1 MELWYKF
8 SAHVSIDF
16 LKIWYS
22 MPMYELSYGD
32 LPDLK
37 ISTRMIAKELLDRGY
52 PVHGFLSSK
61 GLLEVTLPD
70 SPVVMRIYSVID
82 ESMSFISGRIIA
94 GNKQV
99 TNAIVAR
106 LGIAVP
112 DELYVG
118 LTETEEKKQE
128 IVDFIKSHGT
138 VVVKPVDGAHG
149 RGVFTGVTEYEQVA
163 DAVQTITGLTIAG
176 GFIIQQ
182 QLQGLDIRVICVDG
196 KYASAMT
203 RVPATVTGDGEHTVE
218 QLIQLENQRAE
229 RSGENYS
236 TIFNKID
243 MSYVERHLTPE
254 KLIAVPAEGEAVQV
268 IGISNVGVG
277 GTRKN
282 LDEDIPQFIRE
293 ASEKIAGEL
302 RLPVCGI
309 DFFVDA
315 IPQATDTKED
325 LNPVVIEVNN
335 CPGLTQYESFDDPR
349 QIELVK
355 KLVDAQVAAHYRLYP
370 TRS

>member
-1 MELWYKF
+1 MQLWYKF

-112 DELYVG
+112 DELYVV
-118 LTETEEKKQE
+118 LC
-128 IVDFIKSHGT
+128 SHQ
-138 VVVKPVDGAHG
+138 GASQG
-149 RGVFTGVTEYEQVA
+149 RIRLA
-163 DAVQTITGLTIAG
+163 PRL
-176 GFIIQQ
+176 QQ
-182 QLQGLDIRVICVDG
+182 
-196 KYASAMT
+196 
-203 RVPATVTGDGEHTVE
+203 
-218 QLIQLENQRAE
+218 
-229 RSGENYS
+229 RSG
-236 TIFNKID
+236 
-243 MSYVERHLTPE
+243 RHPD
-254 KLIAVPAEGEAVQV
+254 PAEP
-268 IGISNVGVG
+268 GVG
-277 GTRKN
+277 R
-282 LDEDIPQFIRE
+282 R
-293 ASEKIAGEL
+293 SAG
-302 RLPVCGI
+302 
-309 DFFVDA
+309 
-315 IPQATDTKED
+315 
-325 LNPVVIEVNN
+325 
-335 CPGLTQYESFDDPR
+335 
-349 QIELVK
+349 
-355 KLVDAQVAAHYRLYP
+355 
-370 TRS
+370 

>member
-1 MELWYKF
+1 MQLWYKISSRRVNRF
-8 SAHVSIDF
+8 FA
-16 LKIWYS
+16 LWYS

-32 LPDLK
+32 LPNLK
-37 ISTRMIAKELLDRGY
+37 ISTRMIVKELLDRGY
-52 PVHGFLSSK
+52 PVSGFLSSK

-70 SPVVMRIYSVID
+70 SPVAMRIYSVID

-106 LGIAVP
+106 LGVTVP

-118 LTETEEKKQE
+118 LTEAETKKQE
-128 IVDFIKSHGT
+128 ILDFISKHGT

-149 RGVFTGVTEYEQVA
+149 KGVFTGVTEYEQVV
-163 DAVQTITGLTIAG
+163 DAIQVITGLTLAA

-182 QLQGLDIRVICVDG
+182 QLQGIDIRVICVDG

-203 RVPATVTGDGEHTVE
+203 RVPATVTGDGTRTVE
-218 QLIQLENQRAE
+218 QLIQLENQRSE
-229 RSGENYS
+229 RSGEGYS
-236 TIFNKID
+236 TLFNKID

-254 KLIAVPAEGEAVQV
+254 KLASVPAEGEAVQV

-282 LDEDIPQFIRE
+282 LDDDIPQFIRE
-293 ASEKIAGEL
+293 ASEKVAREM

-315 IPQATDTKED
+315 LPQATDTLED
-325 LNPVVIEVNN
+325 LHPVVIEVNN

-349 QIELVK
+349 QLELAK
-355 KLVDAQVAAHYRLYP
+355 KLVDAQIAAHHQRYA
-370 TRS
+370 TQS